1 MHPTRPTILILVAA
15 LLAAATV
22 CAAGEDVPTAL
33 VIIDIQEFY
42 FPGGALPLVAPEA
55 ASANAGRLLARFRTA
70 GLPVFHVGHAAA
82 AGRGFHTDVQPA
94 AAEPVLIKSEVNA
107 FLDTD
112 LRQRLQQGGIRRVVL
127 CGMQTHMCLEG
138 AVRAAHDY
146 GFEVVVV
153 ADACATRDL
162 EHGGA
167 VVPAAQVHA
176 ATLATLDRVYARV
189 IDTETALAEF

>member
-1 MHPTRPTILILVAA
+1 MLPTRPTILIMVAA
-15 LLAAATV
+15 CLAAGSV
-22 CAAGEDVPTAL
+22 AAAEKDVPTAL
-33 VIIDIQEFY
+33 VLIDIQEFY

-55 ASANAGRLLARFRTA
+55 ASANAGRLLARFRAA

-82 AGRGFHTDVQPA
+82 AGRDFHADVQPA
-94 AAEPVLIKSEVNA
+94 AGEPVLIKNEVNA
-107 FLDTD
+107 FQDTD
-112 LRQRLQQGGIRRVVL
+112 LRQRLQQGGIRRAVL

-153 ADACATRDL
+153 GDACATRDL

-167 VVPAAQVHA
+167 VVPAAQVQA
-176 ATLATLDRVYARV
+176 STLATLDRVYARV

>member
-1 MHPTRPTILILVAA
+1 MLPVRPTILILLAA
-15 LLAAATV
+15 CLAAATV
-22 CAAGEDVPTAL
+22 AAAETGVPTAL

-55 ASANAGRLLARFRTA
+55 ASANAGRLLARFRAA

-82 AGRGFHTDVQPA
+82 GRGFHADVQPA
-94 AAEPVLIKSEVNA
+94 AGEPVLIKNEVNA
-107 FLDTD
+107 FQDTD

-153 ADACATRDL
+153 GDACATRDL